1 MTDEERLESFEA
13 VLADLQAEQAMVEA
27 TMEDLRAKGRV
38 KSATY
43 QQLMARKLTLKML
56 AGMFE
61 RHGLL

>member
-1 MTDEERLESFEA
+1 
-13 VLADLQAEQAMVEA
+13 
-27 TMEDLRAKGRV
+27 MEDLRAKGRV